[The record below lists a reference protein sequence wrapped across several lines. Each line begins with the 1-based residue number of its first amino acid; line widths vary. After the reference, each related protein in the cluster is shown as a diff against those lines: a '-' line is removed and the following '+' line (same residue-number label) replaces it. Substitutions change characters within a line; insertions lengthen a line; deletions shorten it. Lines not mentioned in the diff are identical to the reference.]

1 MGAKIKKKR
10 KTNTRKK
17 DNFPYNF
24 NDKGIYT
31 YETY

>member
-17 DNFPYNF
+17 GNFPYNF
-24 NDKGIYT
+24 NDKYIYT